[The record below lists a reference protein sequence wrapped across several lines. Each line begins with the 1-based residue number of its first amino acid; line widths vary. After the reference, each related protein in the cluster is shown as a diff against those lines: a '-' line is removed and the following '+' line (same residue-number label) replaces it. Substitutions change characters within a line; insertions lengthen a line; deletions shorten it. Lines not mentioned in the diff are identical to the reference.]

1 MNEVQGLRLPGR
13 QATPSPG
20 RFSRKD
26 GLEHGLA
33 CFVEKY
39 RPTYQPNRDLGSCSF
54 SESIAWSRRAGAVY
68 GARMSTPGSEPR
80 RRRRVASHIFPA
92 RRGLCS
98 DGLAAFETLDPAPK
112 ASLLALSYNHPP
124 APGVIRAGRPR
135 RALSFQETR
144 DLHLTPA
151 RSRSG
156 GRLFC
161 GQVPGSSDRAASRL
175 ASVKGFRRKG
185 VPS

>member
-1 MNEVQGLRLPGR
+1 MNEAQGLRLPGR

-92 RRGLCS
+92 RRGLMQRRS
-98 DGLAAFETLDPAPK
+98 RGLRDPRSRSESVSFGAIVQ
-112 ASLLALSYNHPP
+112 SS
-124 APGVIRAGRPR
+124 AGPWGYPR
-135 RALSFQETR
+135 RATQESSFLSGNQ
-144 DLHLTPA
+144 
-151 RSRSG
+151 RS
-156 GRLFC
+156 
-161 GQVPGSSDRAASRL
+161 SSDARRVTIWRASFL
-175 ASVKGFRRKG
+175 
-185 VPS
+185 